1 MITRNEKVFM
11 DEMFVFFT
19 LRFKEPHGLQHLKK
33 LLPLKKTLFGFEVLV
48 RSPLGRWHSAEAE
61 SYREGA

>member
-1 MITRNEKVFM
+1 M

-19 LRFKEPHGLQHLKK
+19 LRFKEPHILRHLKK
-33 LLPLKKTLFGFEVLV
+33 LLPLKKTVFGFEAWVQ
-48 RSPLGRWHSAEAE
+48 RPIGRWHSAETE